1 MNASSIS
8 NGFISTAFIC
18 LQTWK
23 RLLILFKKD
32 YKKPQ
37 KLAKFPFCSKF
48 LLQNSSIVL
57 SKCNKDNR
65 KIKYRITATA
75 SNCNSGSDTTKF
87 NKCLW
92 PIRTIACNISLMVGI
107 ALRNHKLL
115 RLNRSMHTIYAVQSV
130 QKAQKG
136 HIKLF

>member
-23 RLLILFKKD
+23 RLLILFKKT
-32 YKKPQ
+32 KNNQ
-37 KLAKFPFCSKF
+37 NHFCFKF
-48 LLQNSSIVL
+48 LHQNSSIVL
-57 SKCNKDNR
+57 SKCNNDNR

-130 QKAQKG
+130 RKAQKG